1 MLHHIASAVYKRAV
15 EGSSPQYELPPWAW
29 VVILADAIV
38 FLPII
43 IILTYTIET
52 VYPIFAIVE
61 DENPPAYDPVNLN
74 DDDANAD
81 AVPGVGPIPPKVTGG
96 RPTTVTS
103 SLRSINR
110 LLMANGGWRANF
122 RGFFCI
128 IAQAIATGILYGVFS
143 AFLPSIL
150 ASLATLLASLS
161 LVQLSTAWVH
171 IVITPRSPLHF
182 WSRLPPFKRT
192 FEATAR
198 PVAAYWLATQFA
210 TWVPIAVGWALGLDL
225 PNFRFGAP
233 TTTVPGTEPR
243 PNDAWKSV
251 VITLLSIAFHV
262 LVVIPAEVVLVRV
275 QASLLPEEA
284 DTIIPFDRSFEGK
297 VEPRVVGGKGYA
309 TMSQAWAS
317 FSRAAWRRLVI
328 LYAKII
334 AVTTAGFFIMA
345 AVIIPEIILLTS
357 KSTPKN

>member
-1 MLHHIASAVYKRAV
+1 M
-15 EGSSPQYELPPWAW
+15 
-29 VVILADAIV
+29 
-38 FLPII
+38 
-43 IILTYTIET
+43 

-74 DDDANAD
+74 EDEAAD
-81 AVPGVGPIPPKVTGG
+81 VPGVGLVPPKPTAG

-110 LLMANGGWRANF
+110 LLTSNGGWRANF
-122 RGFFCI
+122 RGFFCML
-128 IAQAIATGILYGVFS
+128 AQALATAILFGSFS
-143 AFLPSIL
+143 AFLPNVL
-150 ASLATLLASLS
+150 ASLATLLAALS

-171 IVITPRSPLHF
+171 IIVTPRSPLPF

-192 FEATAR
+192 FDATAR
-198 PVAAYWLATQFA
+198 PVAAYWLASQVA

-243 PNDAWKSV
+243 PSDAWKSI
-251 VITLLSIAFHV
+251 VITLISLAFHI

-275 QASLLPEEA
+275 QASLLPEDA

-309 TMSQAWAS
+309 TMTQAWATY
-317 FSRAAWRRLVI
+317 SRAAWKRLVI

-334 AVTTAGFFIMA
+334 AVSAAVFLLMA
-345 AVIIPEIILLTS
+345 AVVVPEVILMLS